1 MLFKVNIPANIIAKR
16 SLCRHEGMELNLN
29 ILTSIYYKMAGAEND
44 YPVLAESEGIKIKT
58 EKMVVDKLYHCIY
71 DNKVFLFYKDE
82 ESLLHCYEVQ
92 NPEAVK
98 EIEQNPSQINTILRK
113 RANIN

>member
-1 MLFKVNIPANIIAKR
+1 
-16 SLCRHEGMELNLN
+16 MEE
-29 ILTSIYYKMAGAEND
+29 AEND

-58 EKMVVDKLYHCIY
+58 EKMVIDKLYHCIY

-82 ESLLHCYEVQ
+82 ESLLHCYEVE

-98 EIEQNPSQINTILRK
+98 EIAQNPSELDSILRK
-113 RANIN
+113 RASIK

>member
-1 MLFKVNIPANIIAKR
+1 VLFKVNIPANIIAKS

-29 ILTSIYYKMAGAEND
+29 IHPSIYYKMAGADND

-98 EIEQNPSQINTILRK
+98 EIEQNPSQINSILQK

>member
-1 MLFKVNIPANIIAKR
+1 
-16 SLCRHEGMELNLN
+16 
-29 ILTSIYYKMAGAEND
+29 MAAADND

-58 EKMVVDKLYHCIY
+58 EKMVTDKLYHCIY

-92 NPEAVK
+92 SPEAVK
-98 EIEQNPSQINTILRK
+98 EIAQNPSELDRILLK
-113 RANIN
+113 RANINQD

>member
-1 MLFKVNIPANIIAKR
+1 
-16 SLCRHEGMELNLN
+16 MELH
-29 ILTSIYYKMAGAEND
+29 
-44 YPVLAESEGIKIKT
+44 
-58 EKMVVDKLYHCIY
+58 HCIY

-98 EIEQNPSQINTILRK
+98 EIEQNPSQIDSILQK

>member
-1 MLFKVNIPANIIAKR
+1 
-16 SLCRHEGMELNLN
+16 MEE
-29 ILTSIYYKMAGAEND
+29 ADND

-58 EKMVVDKLYHCIY
+58 EKMVIDKLYHCIY

-82 ESLLHCYEVQ
+82 ESLLHCYEVE

-98 EIEQNPSQINTILRK
+98 DIAQNPSELDSILRK
-113 RANIN
+113 RASIN

>member
-1 MLFKVNIPANIIAKR
+1 
-16 SLCRHEGMELNLN
+16 MELNLN

-71 DNKVFLFYKDE
+71 ENKVFLFYKDE
-82 ESLLHCYEVQ
+82 ESLLHCYEVE

-98 EIEQNPSQINTILRK
+98 EIEQNPSQLNTILRK

>member
-1 MLFKVNIPANIIAKR
+1 
-16 SLCRHEGMELNLN
+16 MEEAD
-29 ILTSIYYKMAGAEND
+29 ID

-58 EKMVVDKLYHCIY
+58 EKMAIDKLYHCIY

-82 ESLLHCYEVQ
+82 ESLLHCYEVE

-98 EIEQNPSQINTILRK
+98 EIAQNPSELDSILRK
-113 RANIN
+113 RASIK

>member
-1 MLFKVNIPANIIAKR
+1 
-16 SLCRHEGMELNLN
+16 MEE
-29 ILTSIYYKMAGAEND
+29 AQND

-58 EKMVVDKLYHCIY
+58 EKMVIDKLYHCIY

-82 ESLLHCYEVQ
+82 ESLLHCYEVE

-98 EIEQNPSQINTILRK
+98 EIAQNPSELDSILRK
-113 RANIN
+113 RASIN

>member
-1 MLFKVNIPANIIAKR
+1 MR
-16 SLCRHEGMELNLN
+16 EED
-29 ILTSIYYKMAGAEND
+29 ND

-58 EKMVVDKLYHCIY
+58 EKMVIDKLYHCIY

-82 ESLLHCYEVQ
+82 ESLLHCYEVE

-98 EIEQNPSQINTILRK
+98 EIAQNPSELDSILRK
-113 RANIN
+113 RASIN

>member
-1 MLFKVNIPANIIAKR
+1 
-16 SLCRHEGMELNLN
+16 
-29 ILTSIYYKMAGAEND
+29 MAVVDDD
-44 YPVLAESEGIKIKT
+44 YPVLAENEGIKIKT
-58 EKMVVDKLYHCIY
+58 EKMVIDKLYYCIY

-98 EIEQNPSQINTILRK
+98 EIAQNPSELYRILREH
-113 RANIN
+113 ATINQDQQQ

>member
-1 MLFKVNIPANIIAKR
+1 MAAAN
-16 SLCRHEGMELNLN
+16 
-29 ILTSIYYKMAGAEND
+29 ND

-58 EKMVVDKLYHCIY
+58 EKMVTDKLYHCIY

-98 EIEQNPSQINTILRK
+98 EIAQNPSELDRILRK
-113 RANIN
+113 CADINPD